1 MSDDATGYE
10 IVTVR
15 ENSRGENDIG
25 ISLHSEPPEIRGTQ
39 DYGFGTDLRTPAA
52 NEIRERLDLEEH
64 DGGERIARIRY
75 DLDAWTYDV
84 EYLVPV
90 TILDRVW
97 ESVSSAL
104 SRGEP

>member
-1 MSDDATGYE
+1 MNDDATGYE

-52 NEIRERLDLEEH
+52 NEIRETLDLEEY

-90 TILDRVW
+90 TVLDRVR
-97 ESVSSAL
+97 EQFSIAL
-104 SRGEP
+104 ERVKP